1 METIRKEGIGYLDCF
16 LEARMKKQ
24 KKREEREKRD
34 LAQAKASG
42 QKIKVI
48 NTIRSSPGSSS
59 LIDLDEKEAVIDSG
73 SASFVDGSPSRAS
86 M

>member
-48 NTIRSSPGSSS
+48 NSIRSPASSS
-59 LIDLDEKEAVIDSG
+59 LIDIEDKEAAIDSG
-73 SASFVDGSPSRAS
+73 SASFVTESQSKAS
-86 M
+86 T

>member
-48 NTIRSSPGSSS
+48 NTIRSANTS
-59 LIDLDEKEAVIDSG
+59 LIDIEEKEAAIDSG
-73 SASFVDGSPSRAS
+73 STSFVTESPSRAS
-86 M
+86 T

>member
-48 NTIRSSPGSSS
+48 NSIRSPGSSS
-59 LIDLDEKEAVIDSG
+59 LIDPDEKELAIDSG